1 MFEYDGD
8 QYTEQEIIDA
18 ASKAGLSFEDYT
30 SKHGITLVDNIL
42 RINYF
47 VNFI

>member
-18 ASKAGLSFEDYT
+18 ASNAGLSFEDYANL
-30 SKHGITLVDNIL
+30 SMV
-42 RINYF
+42 
-47 VNFI
+47 